1 MGNDPP
7 APVQLKARSVAA
19 LRMSLVAREADPV
32 LVVASNDPNAESRYP
47 ASEALAP

>member
-7 APVQLKARSVAA
+7 APAQLRARSEAV
-19 LRMSLVAREADPV
+19 LRMSLVDSEADPV
-32 LVVASNDPNAESRYP
+32 LAVASNDPNAESRYP